1 MKTFLLRN
9 PKRILALASLA
20 GVCGLIGTASAQT
33 HLVRE
38 YANFQSTDATL
49 LLASVTNPENA
60 IDGNTQ
66 TYSTLDLTAEVLG
79 LTHSTQYL
87 GFSTDG
93 TRDNLETISAGK
105 TIYIKFSTSSDL
117 VSALGNIEIGTFTM
131 APTGFLGAWVT
142 TPTSVYTSTNLV
154 TLLNGSGTNELAIVA
169 PSNCNGVY
177 IKLSAAVSLLSTT
190 DLFHAYVLNSEAGN
204 AGCPTNIDYLS
215 GVEAASGVALANVTS
230 TVADEANAFDND
242 DNTAATLSTGVN
254 ALSEAYLTDILST
267 PGKAGDS
274 VRVVFNNPSG
284 GVLNLDLLSG
294 FTIQAYNGTTAVGDP
309 VAVNSSLINLALLPG
324 STTKTI
330 ITAPVQGTSAGDFD
344 RIKITYGGIAQTSS
358 LLGNGTLAIY
368 SMGVLVPAPQTNNV
382 AHSTIYTYVG
392 KSVTLTAAQNA
403 NNDAILWYDNPNGTG
418 STVSTTQT
426 GLTAGTH
433 NFYARSS
440 RDGCT
445 EGSANDTITVNVA
458 SILHNSLTNAAVGSP
473 YTGKLDITVET
484 DPNLPFTPVYK
495 LSNIVGTLDDG
506 TTINLSGIKS
516 FNNIAM
522 ANIPAMYGSG
532 PMSSLNA
539 NLFAADPLD
548 GGLQMDE
555 DGNISGTPTQ
565 EGTLHITATVTDVA
579 NSLDA
584 GPIAT
589 DLVIGQALPVTLTN
603 FDVKLD
609 DNKNAVLSWTTESEQ
624 GSIRFD
630 ILRSNDGSNFATI
643 GSVDAAGVSTHTKN
657 YSFTDQNPGA
667 KSYYKLSIVKADGI
681 ETSKTVSIAGGK
693 VAGFSITPNP
703 ASNNL
708 TITGISNI
716 KSVSIYDASGR
727 LVQTAT
733 NSSISVRNLSAGIYY
748 VTVITT
754 DGNKTNGKFIKK

>member
-9 PKRILALASLA
+9 PKRVLALASLA
-20 GVCGLIGTASAQT
+20 GVCGLFGTANAQAT
-33 HLVRE
+33 HNERE
-38 YANFQSTDATL
+38 YATYQSSTTLLGSVTDAANATNGDPQSHSTL
-49 LLASVTNPENA
+49 NLLASVLG
-60 IDGNTQ
+60 IGNT
-66 TYSTLDLTAEVLG
+66 
-79 LTHSTQYL
+79 TQYL

-93 TRDNLETISAGK
+93 TRDHLETIAGGS
-105 TIYIKFSTSSDL
+105 TIYIKFSTNADL
-117 VSALGNIEIGTFTM
+117 ISALGDLEVGYFTM
-131 APTGFLGAWVT
+131 TKNGLGIWNT
-142 TPTSVYTSTNLV
+142 TSTALSTGSLNLV
-154 TLLNGSGTNELAIVA
+154 NLLNGSGTNELAVVVPA
-169 PSNCNGVY
+169 NCNGLYV
-177 IKLSAAVSLLSTT
+177 KLSAALSLVSTA
-190 DLFHAYVLNSEAGN
+190 DLYHAYILKSVSGD

-215 GVEAASGVALANVTS
+215 GISSATGLALASATS
-230 TVADEANAFDND
+230 TISGEANAFDND
-242 DNTAATLSTGVN
+242 DNTAATISTGIN
-254 ALSEAYLTDILST
+254 ALSQAYLTDILNT

-274 VRVVFNNPSG
+274 VRVVFNNPQG
-284 GVLNLDLLSG
+284 GLLNLDLLSG
-294 FTIQAYNGTTAVGDP
+294 FTIQAYNGNTAVGDP
-309 VAVNSSLINLALLPG
+309 IALNSSLINLAILP
-324 STTKTI
+324 TATDKTALI
-330 ITAPVQGTSAGDFD
+330 APIKGTNAGDFD
-344 RIKITYGGIAQTSS
+344 RITITYGGIAQTSS
-358 LLGNGTLAIY
+358 LLGNGSLSIY
-368 SMGVLVPAPQTNNV
+368 DMSVLVPAPQTNSV